1 MPEAEE
7 KQKETVDIDT
17 SGPEVEI
24 KLPEEKTKDEDKT
37 YEDERETKLEDGGV
51 ADDTPEKPVEQPA
64 VQGSDKQE
72 SNAKEVE
79 DYSEGVKKRIA
90 KLTKKMREAER
101 QKDEALRYAES
112 VKKERD
118 QFKSQATSLDKNY
131 ATEMEGR
138 IASSLAAAQAKLA
151 AARESQDSKAEV
163 EALTAISQLGYE
175 QGKLAELKTA
185 QQMEETA
192 AKDKPQTIAQPKRP
206 ASPDP
211 RAEAWAEK
219 NEWFGKDNAMTYTA
233 FDLHRKLT
241 EEEGYDPKS
250 DEYYAEIDKRIRL
263 EFPHKFDT
271 TVEKQTSKPTQN
283 VASATRSSKTSRKSV
298 RLTSS
303 QVAIAK
309 KLGVPLEEYAKQ
321 LMNTKGV
328 CETTYEHE
336 GGIGIWKRI
345 NQLVRAKLS
354 KVIQQKYNHKLK
366 RLSQKQDQKFGL
378 HHRT

>member
-1 MPEAEE
+1 MPETDEN
-7 KQKETVDIDT
+7 KTIDIDT
-17 SGPEVEI
+17 SGPEVEV
-24 KLPEEKTKDEDKT
+24 KLPEEKTKEEDKT
-37 YEDERETKLEDGGV
+37 YESSEDNIVTSDSSEESSQQPDVQAKDGGSV
-51 ADDTPEKPVEQPA
+51 QPA
-64 VQGSDKQE
+64 SEQGSDKQKD
-72 SNAKEVE
+72 NRQEVE
-79 DYSEGVKKRIA
+79 EYSEGVKKRIA

-101 QKDEALRYAES
+101 QRDEAISYAERT
-112 VKKERD
+112 KKERD
-118 QFKSQATSLDKNY
+118 EFKTQSISLDKNY

-151 AARESQDSKAEV
+151 AARDSQDSKAEV

-185 QQMEETA
+185 QQMQETA
-192 AKDKPQTIAQPKRP
+192 AKEKPAVPTQPKRLS
-206 ASPDP
+206 APDP
-211 RAEAWAEK
+211 KAEAWAEK

-250 DEYYAEIDKRIRL
+250 DDYYEEIDRRIRL
-263 EFPHKFDT
+263 EFPHKFDK

-283 VASATRSSKTSRKSV
+283 VASATRSSKTGRKSV

-321 LMNTKGV
+321 LMNTKEV
-328 CETTYEHE
+328 
-336 GGIGIWKRI
+336 
-345 NQLVRAKLS
+345 
-354 KVIQQKYNHKLK
+354 
-366 RLSQKQDQKFGL
+366 
-378 HHRT
+378 

>member
-1 MPEAEE
+1 MPEEN
-7 KQKETVDIDT
+7 KDMVDLDT
-17 SGPEVEI
+17 SGPEVEVA
-24 KLPEEKTKDEDKT
+24 LPQEKEEGKDETGLK
-37 YEDERETKLEDGGV
+37 DGGITV
-51 ADDTPEKPVEQPA
+51 DTSPEPAEQSDVQTEEQKPSEN
-64 VQGSDKQE
+64 VQAATEDASDKRQD
-72 SNAKEVE
+72 NTREVE
-79 DYSEGVKKRIA
+79 EYSESVKKRIA

-101 QKDEALRYAES
+101 QREEALRYAES
-112 VKKERD
+112 VKQERD
-118 QFKSQATSLDKNY
+118 EFKTQSISLDKNY

-151 AARESQDSKAEV
+151 AARDSQDSKAEV

-185 QQMEETA
+185 QQMQETA
-192 AKDKPQTIAQPKRP
+192 AKEKPAVPTQPKRP
-206 ASPDP
+206 SAPDP
-211 RAEAWAEK
+211 KAEAWAEK

-250 DEYYAEIDKRIRL
+250 DDYYEEIDRRIRL
-263 EFPHKFDT
+263 EFPHKFDK

-283 VASATRSSKTSRKSV
+283 VASATRSSKTGRKSV

-321 LMNTKGV
+321 LMNTKEV
-328 CETTYEHE
+328 
-336 GGIGIWKRI
+336 
-345 NQLVRAKLS
+345 
-354 KVIQQKYNHKLK
+354 
-366 RLSQKQDQKFGL
+366 
-378 HHRT
+378 

>member
-1 MPEAEE
+1 MPETDEN
-7 KQKETVDIDT
+7 KTIDIDT
-17 SGPEVEI
+17 SGPEVEV
-24 KLPEEKTKDEDKT
+24 KLPEEKTKEEDKT
-37 YEDERETKLEDGGV
+37 YESSEDNIVTSDSSEESSQQPDVQAKDGGSV
-51 ADDTPEKPVEQPA
+51 QPA
-64 VQGSDKQE
+64 SEQGSDKQKD
-72 SNAKEVE
+72 NRQEVE
-79 DYSEGVKKRIA
+79 EYSEGVKKRIA

-101 QKDEALRYAES
+101 QRDEAISFAERT
-112 VKKERD
+112 KKERD
-118 QFKSQATSLDKNY
+118 EFKTQSISLDKNY

-151 AARESQDSKAEV
+151 AARDSQDSKAEV

-185 QQMEETA
+185 QQMQETA
-192 AKDKPQTIAQPKRP
+192 AKEKPAVPTQPKRP
-206 ASPDP
+206 SAPDP
-211 RAEAWAEK
+211 KAEAWAEK

-250 DEYYAEIDKRIRL
+250 DDYYEEIDKRIRL

-283 VASATRSSKTSRKSV
+283 VASATRSSKTGRKSV

-321 LMNTKGV
+321 LMNTKEV
-328 CETTYEHE
+328 
-336 GGIGIWKRI
+336 
-345 NQLVRAKLS
+345 
-354 KVIQQKYNHKLK
+354 
-366 RLSQKQDQKFGL
+366 
-378 HHRT
+378 